1 MCKVCIPA
9 FYGLISVM
17 AAIFCKPLQC
27 SRNISGG
34 CCKTFAAF
42 PSLDN
47 KVDSKASKKR
57 YLYKTVI
64 VIDNKAP
71 GTQHTSLTLSQNR
84 RTLTDTANNTK
95 LYSYRGGNLPDQSP
109 SGPFKPSGHPGHT
122 GPSSLAGIQAQRPG
136 NIDTQA
142 QRAHRPPKIPE
153 ILKTKGA
160 GYGIT

>member
-95 LYSYRGGNLPDQSP
+95 LYSYRGGNSPDQSP
-109 SGPFKPSGHPGHT
+109 SGPFKPSGYPSPKARPHRPIKPSGHLAHT
-122 GPSSLAGIQAQRPG
+122 GPSSPAGTQAIRPG

-142 QRAHRPPKIPE
+142 QRASGP
-153 ILKTKGA
+153 
-160 GYGIT
+160 

>member
-64 VIDNKAP
+64 VIDNKDP

-84 RTLTDTANNTK
+84 RTLTDTTNNTK
-95 LYSYRGGNLPDQSP
+95 LYSYRGGNSPDQSP
-109 SGPFKPSGHPGHT
+109 SGPFKPSGHLGHT
-122 GPSSLAGIQAQRPG
+122 GPSSPAGIQATQAH
-136 NIDTQA
+136 QA
-142 QRAHRPPKIPE
+142 QRASKP
-153 ILKTKGA
+153 
-160 GYGIT
+160 YGLAT